1 MQKTYE
7 AMFIVDPLIAS
18 KEWNRVSEEIEKII
32 KRYNG
37 EMVSLK
43 KWGERKLSYPVK
55 KQARGTYVLSYF
67 KTPSESVTPIKNDLQ
82 LSEVILRFMLLAH
95 EGEVKE
101 TEAPKDFETIGLR
114 TERTHDDR
122 GERREHGGGDRG
134 PGGGMGGHRPRPPE
148 TRPATPAA
156 EEQ

>member
-7 AMFIVDPLIAS
+7 AMFIIDPLVAS
-18 KEWNRVSEEIEKII
+18 KEWNRVSEEIEKIV
-32 KRYNG
+32 KRYSG
-37 EMVSLK
+37 EIISLK

-67 KTPSESVTPIKNDLQ
+67 KGPSESVSPIKNDFH
-82 LSEVILRFMLLAH
+82 LSEIILRSMILMH

-114 TERTHDDR
+114 PERPQHDDR
-122 GERREHGGGDRG
+122 REGGGYRGDRG
-134 PGGGMGGHRPRPPE
+134 PRE
-148 TRPATPAA
+148 TR
-156 EEQ
+156 